1 MLIHGFHFTTAKTK
15 NLEKDQ
21 RQGKRKKK
29 VSYHI
34 ALNSYFCSLASRP
47 IVTDPPNTAC
57 LPGKYLFSHLLQK
70 IFFFFF
76 LAKDRRIDANEK

>member
-15 NLEKDQ
+15 NLEKDHK
-21 RQGKRKKK
+21 QGKREKK
-29 VSYHI
+29 VSYQI
-34 ALNSYFCSLASRP
+34 ALNIYFCSLASRP

-70 IFFFFF
+70 IG
-76 LAKDRRIDANEK
+76 E